1 MYFNRADLSM
11 MGWVSPQKYKVNLQ
25 HYDLVGL
32 AATLSPKAGV
42 PEATKRQGENISV
55 RVIVEHSRRQ
65 S

>member
-1 MYFNRADLSM
+1 M